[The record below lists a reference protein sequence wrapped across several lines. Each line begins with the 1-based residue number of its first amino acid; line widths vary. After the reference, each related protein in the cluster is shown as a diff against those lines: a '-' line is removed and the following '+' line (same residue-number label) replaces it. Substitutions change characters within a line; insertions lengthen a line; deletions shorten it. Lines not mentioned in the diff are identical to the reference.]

1 MGLGYVW
8 KDGFSEGSS
17 KMCGVGGWV
26 DPWEWVDLGGWMHDG
41 QRCRQLTD
49 RQTDRQVNRIWGH
62 VGACFLHYEVE

>member
-41 QRCRQLTD
+41 QRCRRLTD
-49 RQTDRQVNRIWGH
+49 RQTDK
-62 VGACFLHYEVE
+62 